1 MKFTIDGVEVPFTE
15 GQTILEAARGAGIGI
30 PALCAHEG
38 LEPFGACRQCV
49 VRVEG
54 MKGFPVSCST
64 AASDGMV
71 IHSDDEEV
79 LRLRRN
85 VMKLI
90 LSEHPHS
97 CIVCNEREGCEKLKG
112 EPEKAGRVTGCSTC
126 SKRPTCELR
135 KICDDLG
142 LVEGDIPMEYKGLPL
157 ERDDPFLDRDY
168 NLCILCG
175 RCVRVC
181 QEVQGASAIA
191 FTDRSSRTKVGTL
204 FERPH
209 LDGPCRFCGACIDV
223 CPTGAL
229 SARGSKWQGEPD
241 SRTASTCAFCSLG
254 CPVVL
259 EEKWGRVMA
268 AVPDPQRSGD
278 HMCACVYGRF
288 CIPAVINASSR
299 LRYPRIRKDGILTPV
314 SWDEAFQFIADTLK
328 DVSPEEIGFLVSPH
342 ITSESAWLIQ
352 RLARKVVGSHNM
364 DVLSPFGRAVMRFS
378 AGVGDAAS
386 AWTVLD
392 DVKEAD
398 WLLLV
403 KDDIA
408 YSHPALMAVVNRAR
422 ERGARV
428 MLVDD
433 GSNELDT
440 LADVNVRIAP
450 GSLRAV
456 LAALVKGLLAGH
468 GDVENEG
475 IEPLRSSLEG
485 VTSDVAAKLSD
496 VPVERLEEVCEIL
509 RSSRNGV
516 ILIGSRILDD
526 PGPDQVLAAIR
537 DLLVLCDV
545 ERGFMPL
552 VEEGN
557 LRGVSD
563 AGCLSGLAPGY
574 LPDEGTAMDYEG
586 IIAGL
591 RSGAVKA
598 LVASEGSVQFEDAP
612 EGTFLV
618 VSEPYPSALDD
629 RADVILPSTTFT
641 EEDGHV
647 TSLDGQERE
656 LVKAVDPQG
665 MALPEWRIAS
675 GLARALGAEGFG
687 HGSIGEVHQEMART
701 VPLFAGTERPPFPC
715 SRELLPIG
723 EPVSLH
729 LREHAKA
736 TMRYRGTALHELV
749 GDLSI
754 YLEAK
759 GRIPGKVPGGSEKE
773 GAR

>member
-254 CPVVL
+254 ILLFFCSCFIDNL
-259 EEKWGRVMA
+259 S
-268 AVPDPQRSGD
+268 DFLRSLFKLGNLF
-278 HMCACVYGRF
+278 VYGC
-288 CIPAVINASSR
+288 CI
-299 LRYPRIRKDGILTPV
+299 
-314 SWDEAFQFIADTLK
+314 FQ
-328 DVSPEEIGFLVSPH
+328 
-342 ITSESAWLIQ
+342 
-352 RLARKVVGSHNM
+352 
-364 DVLSPFGRAVMRFS
+364 
-378 AGVGDAAS
+378 
-386 AWTVLD
+386 VLD
-392 DVKEAD
+392 FLQGLVLFFNLFLFFFRYLVTMLFDVFLCLID
-398 WLLLV
+398 CMFSLV
-403 KDDIA
+403 
-408 YSHPALMAVVNRAR
+408 
-422 ERGARV
+422 
-428 MLVDD
+428 
-433 GSNELDT
+433 
-440 LADVNVRIAP
+440 
-450 GSLRAV
+450 LRLCQFFCV
-456 LAALVKGLLAGH
+456 
-468 GDVENEG
+468 
-475 IEPLRSSLEG
+475 
-485 VTSDVAAKLSD
+485 
-496 VPVERLEEVCEIL
+496 
-509 RSSRNGV
+509 
-516 ILIGSRILDD
+516 LIGIC
-526 PGPDQVLAAIR
+526 V
-537 DLLVLCDV
+537 C
-545 ERGFMPL
+545 F
-552 VEEGN
+552 
-557 LRGVSD
+557 
-563 AGCLSGLAPGY
+563 GL
-574 LPDEGTAMDYEG
+574 
-586 IIAGL
+586 
-591 RSGAVKA
+591 
-598 LVASEGSVQFEDAP
+598 F
-612 EGTFLV
+612 
-618 VSEPYPSALDD
+618 
-629 RADVILPSTTFT
+629 
-641 EEDGHV
+641 
-647 TSLDGQERE
+647 
-656 LVKAVDPQG
+656 
-665 MALPEWRIAS
+665 
-675 GLARALGAEGFG
+675 
-687 HGSIGEVHQEMART
+687 
-701 VPLFAGTERPPFPC
+701 
-715 SRELLPIG
+715 
-723 EPVSLH
+723 LH
-729 LREHAKA
+729 LF
-736 TMRYRGTALHELV
+736 
-749 GDLSI
+749 DLFF
-754 YLEAK
+754 
-759 GRIPGKVPGGSEKE
+759 R
-773 GAR
+773 